1 MPLKVESK
9 VVKRTVSKRAPKSI
23 PVKSEKTEKSARPS
37 KVEKSVK
44 VEKVRPSKVEKSVKV
59 EKVRPVVKSEVC
71 PITVEKVEVSSVLDG
86 GFRTDVSKGS
96 FKVPPVSS
104 KKSLEKEE
112 LAEWFD
118 NYLAIIEHEIELT
131 KDSKNRDVS
140 IQVFKNLLKYGKKLK
155 ATSVKVMKTPR
166 KNTNSGFQKEKEIT
180 PEMAKFAGWNVSE
193 SKSRNDIYKALIK
206 YIKDNNLQNPFN
218 RREIRVDSKLSK
230 LLAYDSA
237 KRPPLTFSSLQSEI
251 GKLFKQD

>member
-1 MPLKVESK
+1 MGSFSKTHSKKWISVKMPSKVNPK
-9 VVKRTVSKRAPKSI
+9 VVKRTVTKRVAKSK
-23 PVKSEKTEKSARPS
+23 PVKVEKPAKVEKPV
-37 KVEKSVK
+37 KVEKSV
-44 VEKVRPSKVEKSVKV
+44 RVKV
-59 EKVRPVVKSEVC
+59 EKPQVCPVPKATVVDAPVVKIEAVRN
-71 PITVEKVEVSSVLDG
+71 DA
-86 GFRTDVSKGS
+86 SKGN

-104 KKSLEKEE
+104 KKSLEKDE

-118 NYLAIIEHEIELT
+118 NYLAIIENEIELT
-131 KDSKNRDVS
+131 KESKNRDVS

-180 PEMAKFAGWNVSE
+180 PEMAKFAGWSSNE
-193 SKSRNDIYKALIK
+193 FKSRNDIYKALIK
-206 YIKDNNLQNPFN
+206 YIKDNELQNPDN

-230 LLAYDSA
+230 LLSYDPK

-251 GKLFKQD
+251 GKLFK